1 MEKKLY
7 IIGAGSVGGHVA
19 LNIRDYSNKYK
30 IAGFF
35 DDDSDKIDTKQ
46 FGHTVLG
53 PVSDALDLK
62 NVALIIGIAFPKI
75 KKEIIELLSANKSLT
90 YPALIH
96 DKAWI
101 SNSVSI
107 GNGSIIYPGT
117 SVNYGSEIGDHV
129 VINMNCA
136 IGHHTKIE
144 DYASLAPAVKTG
156 GHTCLGEAADIGI
169 GVSTLQEVMIGAGCT
184 VGGQAMV
191 THNIPENETAV
202 GIPAQV
208 KRKQK

>member
-1 MEKKLY
+1 MKKELY

-19 LNIRDYSNKYK
+19 LNIRGFSNEYE

-35 DDDSDKIDTKQ
+35 DDDSDKIGTKQ
-46 FGHTVLG
+46 FGYTVLG

-75 KKEIIELLSANKSLT
+75 KKEIMELLSANKSLT

-101 SNSVSI
+101 SNGVSI

-117 SVNYGSEIGDHV
+117 SVNYGSEIGNHV
-129 VINMNCA
+129 VMNMNCA

-144 DYASLAPAVKTG
+144 DYASLAPGVKTG
-156 GHTCLGEAADIGI
+156 GHTSVGKAADIGI
-169 GVSTLQEVMIGAGCT
+169 GVSTLQDVMIGAGCT

-191 THNIPENETAV
+191 IQDIPANETAV
-202 GIPAQV
+202 GIPARI
-208 KRKQK
+208 KKNH